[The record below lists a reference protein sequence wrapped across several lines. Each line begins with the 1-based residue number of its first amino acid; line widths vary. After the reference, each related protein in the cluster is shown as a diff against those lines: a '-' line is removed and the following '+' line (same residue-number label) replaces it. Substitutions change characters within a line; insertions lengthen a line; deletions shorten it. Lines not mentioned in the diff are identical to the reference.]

1 MHFSLTS
8 LLLLGAS
15 ALVSASSLTITIPVS
30 SSLPNPHVLPATSH
44 ATLTTLPSGEKEH
57 TLSASLTRSATFVF
71 HDLPSSSLD
80 AQPESY
86 LLDIR
91 SAGDYVFAPY
101 RVDVAADGTILGIWE
116 TFRGNPWDNRG
127 TEKYIVDVAGKK
139 QLDVVVEAKV
149 IGRKVFYEQRAKF
162 SPLSLVKNP
171 MVLLAVVAMGLMFA
185 MPKLMENSTSIAVS
199 AFCLI
204 VYISSN
210 LNALVDPEM
219 RAEFEQ
225 HSRASPITGAT
236 NNAIAGGGFDLA
248 GWMAGTGSPSPA
260 VNAAGPAGSTGRDT
274 SGTARR
280 RG

>member
-1 MHFSLTS
+1 MHFSLAS
-8 LLLLGAS
+8 LLLLGTS
-15 ALVSASSLTITIPVS
+15 ALVSASSLTITVPVS

-71 HDLPSSSLD
+71 HDLPSSSSD

-127 TEKYIVDVAGKK
+127 VEKYIVDVSGKK
-139 QLDVVVEAKV
+139 QVDVVVEAKV

-171 MVLLAVVAMGLMFA
+171 MVLLAVVALGLMFA
-185 MPKLMENSTSIAVS
+185 MPKLMENM
-199 AFCLI
+199 
-204 VYISSN
+204 
-210 LNALVDPEM
+210 DPEL

-225 HSRASPITGAT
+225 HSRSSPITGAT

-248 GWMAGTGSPSPA
+248 GWMAGTASPSSA
-260 VNAAGPAGSTGRDT
+260 VNAAAPAGSTARDT
-274 SGTARR
+274 SGTARK